1 MLLLGVLLDLL
12 SICQTTAFLAHQCT
26 TTSMDSKGSTQQHTH
41 NIHTRFPANKQITDY
56 SLLLLKASPSPNS
69 GPEKKAL
76 SSSGKQTQKQTNPT
90 NQNQQP
96 PLQVQKGQVQLD
108 KIDTELQWLHWLYHR
123 WNNVPPGKLD
133 AQTLKHMVPAISI
146 YAKRRSL
153 ESADRA
159 SHLLQRYIQEY
170 QAGNAQ
176 AILTTIMFNAA
187 MDAYAKIGQP
197 VRVQQILKQMK
208 ELAANSTS
216 TTCSGTIYSDS
227 KYQPPLQQLSHLRP
241 DVISLTTLATAW
253 TKSRNP
259 HAATKAQAVLEYME
273 QQCKDMQPTTVLYNV
288 VLNALARSNLPDK
301 AQRAEK
307 LVARM
312 QDRCA
317 LVQFNG
323 NENDDE
329 LHLLHACCEP
339 SIYTYQSLISCYSRS
354 SQSPERAEQVLSF
367 LKRQAADH
375 GRTDLEPNTH
385 CFAAAIHAWAYSMQP
400 NKAKRAYHL
409 LQDIRQRH
417 EQRASTGQQSV
428 CQPNVVVYTAAL
440 NACAKPCLP
449 EERETAFGIA
459 CSIMEE
465 LKNAPAKYGAANFL
479 TYAAFL
485 RACTTTLPDST
496 STGTSSCPPDER
508 RDAVVRDCFEECCRN
523 GHVGQIVLDKLA
535 DAASPSLYRQLLEGV
550 EDISFSSLP
559 AGWTRN
565 VKGERRGRVEA
576 VASETSTST
585 IQ

>member
-1 MLLLGVLLDLL
+1 MWRRIVLLSILLDLFW
-12 SICQTTAFLAHQCT
+12 ICQTTAFLSHHDTDNNKKCS
-26 TTSMDSKGSTQQHTH
+26 TSYPNDRLVS
-41 NIHTRFPANKQITDY
+41 DY
-56 SLLLLKASPSPNS
+56 SSRRPLPSPQQPSVYWKPVLRSPGLQASPSPKS
-69 GPEKKAL
+69 GPEFVA
-76 SSSGKQTQKQTNPT
+76 SSSERSIS
-90 NQNQQP
+90 P
-96 PLQVQKGQVQLD
+96 PLSPPLPPPKKTTKGKPQ
-108 KIDTELQWLHWLYHR
+108 DTELEWLNWLYRR

-153 ESADRA
+153 PAACSAYA
-159 SHLLQRYIQEY
+159 LLQRYIQEY
-170 QAGNAQ
+170 QAGNAH
-176 AILTTIMFNAA
+176 AVLTTTMFNAA

-197 VRVQQILKQMK
+197 ARVQEILKQMK
-208 ELAANSTS
+208 ELAVANNTSTS
-216 TTCSGTIYSDS
+216 TYSATISDPTC
-227 KYQPPLQQLSHLRP
+227 QQRRQLSLLRP

-259 HAATKAQAVLEYME
+259 QAATKAQAVLEYME
-273 QQCKDMQPTTVLYNV
+273 QQPLDMQPTTVLYNV
-288 VLNALARSNLPDK
+288 VLNALARSSLPDK

-312 QDRCA
+312 QERCA
-317 LVQFNG
+317 LVQFNS
-323 NENDDE
+323 NEDDE
-329 LHLLHACCEP
+329 LQLLHACCEP

-375 GRTDLEPNTH
+375 GRNDLEPNTH

-400 NKAKRAYHL
+400 NKAKRAYDL
-409 LQDIRQRH
+409 LQEIRQRH
-417 EQRASTGQQSV
+417 ERTGQQSV

-449 EERETAFGIA
+449 EERETAFDIA
-459 CSIMEE
+459 VLIMEE
-465 LKNAPAKYGAANFL
+465 LKNAPAKYGTANFL

-485 RACTTTLPDST
+485 RACATTLPDST
-496 STGTSSCPPDER
+496 GSSSSER
-508 RDAVVRDCFEECCRN
+508 RDAVVRQCFEQCCLT

-559 AGWTRN
+559 ADWTRN

-576 VASETSTST
+576 VASETPTST
-585 IQ
+585 T